1 MKSCVK
7 PVAAALFAAFA
18 LPAAAATW
26 SFDLPAT
33 GLDSLNEPYPNIAT
47 LTLTDVAGG
56 VEFTLDPNEAN
67 PGFNVVDPNTSA
79 VTRLDYVYAGPALTD
94 ASFHYQ
100 SGAAIQTFSYL
111 TNPNNVDAGYLA
123 ADEHIVIDF
132 FNNPQDRFEVTDTS
146 TWHVWG
152 TTVDDYINTFATA
165 NNKPSPIYAVI
176 SVSPFAN
183 PYNTPN
189 PSNWVA
195 EIPEPETYAL
205 MLAGLGMLGFV
216 GRRRCRSQP
225 DVDIGPTARCV

>member
-1 MKSCVK
+1 MKLCVK

-56 VEFTLDPNEAN
+56 VQFVLDPNEAN
-67 PGFNVVDPNTSA
+67 PGYSLDPLSV

-94 ASFHYQ
+94 ASFQYD
-100 SGAAIQTFSYL
+100 SGPAIQTFTYL

-123 ADEHIVIDF
+123 ADEHIVIDY
-132 FNNPQDRFEVTDTS
+132 FNNPQDAFQINETS
-146 TWHVWG
+146 TWTVLG

-176 SVSPFAN
+176 SVSPFSN
-183 PYNTPN
+183 PDNTPN

-195 EIPEPETYAL
+195 EVPEPETYAL
-205 MLAGLGMLGFV
+205 MLAGLGMLGFI
-216 GRRRCRSQP
+216 GRRRCRNQP

>member
-1 MKSCVK
+1 MKLSVK

-56 VEFTLDPNEAN
+56 VQFVLDPNEAN
-67 PGFNVVDPNTSA
+67 PGYSLDPMSV
-79 VTRLDYVYAGPALTD
+79 VTRLDYVYAGPALTA
-94 ASFHYQ
+94 ASFQYD
-100 SGAAIQTFSYL
+100 SGPAIQNFSYL

-123 ADEHIVIDF
+123 ADEHIVIDY
-132 FNNPQDRFEVTDTS
+132 FNNPQDAFQVDEVS
-146 TWHVWG
+146 TWTVLG

-176 SVSPFAN
+176 SVSPFSN
-183 PYNTPN
+183 PDNTPN

-195 EIPEPETYAL
+195 EVPEPETYAL
-205 MLAGLGMLGFV
+205 MLAGLGMLGFI

>member
-47 LTLTDVAGG
+47 LTLTDVSGG
-56 VEFTLDPNEAN
+56 VQFVLDPNEAN
-67 PGFNVVDPNTSA
+67 PGYSLDPMSV

-94 ASFHYQ
+94 ASFQYD
-100 SGAAIQTFSYL
+100 SGPAIQTFSYL

-123 ADEHIVIDF
+123 ADEHIVIDY
-132 FNNPQDRFEVTDTS
+132 FNNPQDAFQINETS
-146 TWHVWG
+146 TWTVLG

-176 SVSPFAN
+176 SVSPFSN
-183 PYNTPN
+183 PDNTPN

-195 EIPEPETYAL
+195 EVPEPETYAL
-205 MLAGLGMLGFV
+205 MLAGLGMLGFI